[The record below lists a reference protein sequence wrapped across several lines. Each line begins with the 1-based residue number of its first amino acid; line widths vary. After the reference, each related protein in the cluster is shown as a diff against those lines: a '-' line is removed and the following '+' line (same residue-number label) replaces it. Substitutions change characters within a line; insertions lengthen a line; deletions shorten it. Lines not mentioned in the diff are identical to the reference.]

1 MRFQDTDDQ
10 VMYVHSYCK
19 SPDFDALAPISVYV
33 KGQPAVDA
41 GGVQR
46 QVFGEVFTLL
56 GNNEGIKHI
65 LTGEPYRKVPVFSNE
80 FVVNGFFEVLVKMI
94 SHSLVQ
100 SGPGF
105 PYLSPAVYWY
115 LATGDLQATL
125 GKVSCADVTNK
136 ELLRYIE
143 KVNKDKCT

>member
-1 MRFQDTDDQ
+1 MKASNTYSQ
-10 VMYVHSYCK
+10 
-19 SPDFDALAPISVYV
+19 
-33 KGQPAVDA
+33 
-41 GGVQR
+41 
-46 QVFGEVFTLL
+46 E
-56 GNNEGIKHI
+56 NHI
-65 LTGEPYRKVPVFSNE
+65 ELPVFSNE

-115 LATGDLQATL
+115 LATGDLQAAL

>member
-41 GGVQR
+41 GGVLR

-56 GNNEGIKHI
+56 CNNEGIKHI
-65 LTGEPYRKVPVFSNE
+65 FTGEPYRKVPVFSNE

-100 SGPGF
+100 SGSGF

-115 LATGDLQATL
+115 LATGDLQAAL

>member
-1 MRFQDTDDQ
+1 M
-10 VMYVHSYCK
+10 K
-19 SPDFDALAPISVYV
+19 SLHCFAIMKASNTYS
-33 KGQPAVDA
+33 Q
-41 GGVQR
+41 
-46 QVFGEVFTLL
+46 E
-56 GNNEGIKHI
+56 NHI
-65 LTGEPYRKVPVFSNE
+65 ELPVFSNE

-115 LATGDLQATL
+115 LATGDLQAAL

-143 KVNKDKCT
+143 KVNKDKWT